1 MTYKLSNYNFEV
13 EHDEHVLLYNGLS
26 DKLLPVSYEE
36 FSALETLLEHLD
48 VFEKMYPDLFNA
60 FKKAGFIIDG
70 DFDELAFIRLQ
81 NKKTVYNNRDYHI
94 TINPTLDCNLKCW
107 YCSVDYAGTKHD
119 KSHMSSETIEAL
131 KNHIMSLI
139 VDRKADSILLDWFG
153 GEPTMFY
160 DEVIKPISLAI
171 IPEIEKYGINFKQQI
186 TSNGTL
192 FNEERLRE
200 MKEFKFNFFQIST
213 DGNEKQHNKVK
224 YFADKSGS
232 YKKVFENINLITDIL
247 PNAAVILRINYDKQ
261 TLKNITDIIDDLSEN
276 SKKRVSVD
284 FQKIWQIKITDK
296 ERILLDEAKKE
307 FEKKGLYSH
316 FWVYK
321 PRRFKR
327 CYSDSFSH
335 YVINYNAKVFKCT
348 ARDYSDNIL
357 LGTLMPSGK
366 IEWDKKRQSDYF
378 GYATFD
384 NPMCEKCKVLPLCM
398 GPCIQKAYEAKKAGH
413 IPACVLGTP
422 ERELPAFIID
432 MAKMR
437 KLI

>member
-131 KNHIMSLI
+131 KNHIISLI

-307 FEKKGLYSH
+307 FEKKGLYFH

-384 NPMCEKCKVLPLCM
+384 NPMCEKC
-398 GPCIQKAYEAKKAGH
+398 
-413 IPACVLGTP
+413 
-422 ERELPAFIID
+422 
-432 MAKMR
+432 
-437 KLI
+437 